1 MVPSRLASEWV
12 FFEWEVPHAAS
23 EWTIPLTATEWT
35 VPLAPAEWT
44 VPVVRK
50 TTRDTTR
57 WGGRSTSSAL
67 PSGSITMFY
76 HSSYHAP
83 ANGRAQNQDLI
94 NATNQRY
101 THLRD
106 EARHEGDEAHK
117 SVSLDSHTPLS
128 DTTWNDLIASVHQV
142 FCAISPGLPVRPCP
156 TSLVDALLW

>member
-1 MVPSRLASEWV
+1 
-12 FFEWEVPHAAS
+12 
-23 EWTIPLTATEWT
+23 
-35 VPLAPAEWT
+35 
-44 VPVVRK
+44 
-50 TTRDTTR
+50 
-57 WGGRSTSSAL
+57 
-67 PSGSITMFY
+67 MFY

-156 TSLVDALLW
+156 TSLVDALLWKQSCGNKADHFRNGDRARAHELSEQGKAHERRHDELNNEASGWIFNGK